1 MKTNLISLESRD
13 SVRLFLVILFCAI
26 SISSYGEQSVTLAW
40 DPNPETDLAGYII
53 YYGSANR
60 NYTNA
65 VNVGNITTNTVSGLV
80 DGVTYYF
87 AVTAYNTNG
96 LESNFSNEVSYSR
109 PTGSPIAITLQPL
122 ITRSNVTLRGTSSV
136 AGMAAWFDLSE
147 GTNAPNWHQVPALG
161 PTNQIYWVSLSTN
174 QMASYGGSKPTN
186 WTYRFSTSDTSNQL
200 ISASVSF
207 DLRVPTPKRLRIIMT
222 VFQSASLGGPWTEAL
237 SYTVT
242 NEMTS
247 PPMLY
252 RSHYSLQ
259 ILPDE
264 VP

>member
-1 MKTNLISLESRD
+1 MIKTKSYFLFFLLIPALCFAE
-13 SVRLFLVILFCAI
+13 
-26 SISSYGEQSVTLAW
+26 GSVTLAW
-40 DPNPETDLAGYII
+40 DPNPESDLAGYIL
-53 YYGSANR
+53 YYGSTSR

-65 VNVGNITTNTVSGLV
+65 VNVVNATTNTVSGLV
-80 DGVTYYF
+80 DGVSYFF

-96 LESNFSNEVSYSR
+96 LESDFSDEVSYSR

-147 GTNAPNWHQVPALG
+147 GTNAPNWHQVAALG

-174 QMASYGGSKPTN
+174 QMASYGGAKPTN

-200 ISASVSF
+200 ISAAVSF
-207 DLRVPTPKRLRIIMT
+207 DLRVPVPKRLRIIMRI
-222 VFQSASLGGPWTEAL
+222 FQSTSLGGPWTEAL

-252 RSHYSLQ
+252 KSQYSLQ